1 MFAGNSDYRSRY
13 PIVLPETCRYIR
25 RDQRHA
31 FLWIGSAPFSAPGQL
46 RYTTAKGIRLL
57 EGNISGSSGAEFQIE
72 IQGGFA
78 LQPGSHVV
86 L

>member
-1 MFAGNSDYRSRY
+1 
-13 PIVLPETCRYIR
+13 
-25 RDQRHA
+25 
-31 FLWIGSAPFSAPGQL
+31 
-46 RYTTAKGIRLL
+46 LL